1 MLYLV
6 LRWLKMIDKW
16 NCNKKYCEIHRFLEI
31 QKHRKQHEDRDG
43 NYFVFFLLHFCHYT
57 WELSTTSRIF
67 LLCTVQLRY
76 ILTGLKKSIFTLCYA
91 KWFCFKQQ
99 ENLWQQIATCNCCK
113 IIKITGICLYK
124 KTQTIET
131 KACRNWKQPNIF
143 TVLIII

>member
-6 LRWLKMIDKW
+6 LWWLKTIGKW
-16 NCNKKYCEIHRFLEI
+16 NCNKKYCEIQRFLEI
-31 QKHRKQHEDRDG
+31 QTHRKQHEDQEG
-43 NYFVFFLLHFCHYT
+43 NYFVFFSLYFCHYT
-57 WELSTTSRIF
+57 WELSGS
-67 LLCTVQLRY
+67 TVQLRY
-76 ILTGLKKSIFTLCYA
+76 ILTGLKKSIFTLNCYT

-99 ENLWQQIATCNCCK
+99 ENLWQQIATCTCNCCK
-113 IIKITGICLYK
+113 IIKITGICLCK